1 MKKNDLWELNW
12 TVRTTR
18 DSGTKTGRL
27 RTRTEEY
34 FQTSDPTEPGLKQLW
49 KSRTNSDQWAVQKCW
64 RPVFYR
70 LLCFLPA
77 LDLTSLKSKI
87 LKLKFYLKKNFHKLI
102 SVDQMVRILKRI
114 LISYPLYFSCLIF
127 QTNLH
132 FINGLSICLG
142 HMTSFVIGFLM
153 LDVSSISENRKLS

>member
-1 MKKNDLWELNW
+1 MNKTGRLKKNGLWESNW
-12 TVRTTR
+12 IVHTTW
-18 DSGTKTGRL
+18 DSGTKTGRF
-27 RTRTEEY
+27 RTRANEY
-34 FQTSDPTEPGLKQLW
+34 FQTSDPTEPGPKQFW
-49 KSRTNSDQWAVQKCW
+49 KSRTNSGLWAWPGQICW
-64 RPVFYR
+64 NPPFVH
-70 LLCFLPA
+70 
-77 LDLTSLKSKI
+77 DLTSLKSKI
-87 LKLKFYLKKNFHKLI
+87 LELKFYLKKNFHKLI